1 MQFGLVEATVGA
13 GGGENAAVAEVLA
26 LLEVA
31 VEQGLDHPILRIAP
45 ARVLDQPVGIDGI
58 GRACDTVEG
67 ELDAFGF
74 TGLLDCRKNLRYP
87 LLGTELRHHVA
98 LPVDALGRH
107 IGVELERPP
116 LDREFGGP
124 AGVGALEAALA
135 DVAPGTDRVGDNGDV
150 HRASIVADHPWC
162 ERPCT
167 NSGLRRF
174 LTPRRASADHG
185 PIVTKGADRL
195 SEFSRYERGLERA
208 PANHTALTPCDFMAR
223 AAAIYPARTA
233 VVHGALRRSYAETY
247 ERCRRLAG
255 ALVARGVGLGD
266 TVSIMAP
273 NVPAMLEAHFG
284 VPMAGAVL
292 NALNIR
298 LDAASVALMLGHARS
313 RVLIADAAF
322 ASVVEEALARL
333 DRRPHVVAIDDSPEA
348 EGKGRGFADESYE
361 ALLARGAPDFAWPWP
376 EDEWQAISLNYT
388 SGTTGRPKG
397 VVYHHRGAYLN
408 ALSNVLMNGFTR
420 DSVYLWT
427 LPMFHCNGWTHIWA
441 VTAAAGTH
449 ICQRRPEPAEVFQLI
464 AEERVTHMAGAP
476 VVLGML
482 INAPESDK
490 RQFDHVVEVATGG
503 AAPPAPVIAAMEAM
517 GFNVTHLYGLTEVYG
532 PALVAAPQ
540 EYWPDLPLD
549 ERAALM
555 ARQGVRHHAIQGAM
569 VADPET
575 LAPVPADGATVGE
588 IMLRGNTVMKGY
600 LDDAHATAEAF
611 RGGWFHSGDL
621 AVTHPD
627 GYIQV
632 TDRAK
637 DIIISGG
644 ENISSIEVEN
654 ALYSHEAV
662 LEAAVVARPDATWGE
677 TPCAFVAL
685 KPDAQAVSAE
695 ALIDH
700 CRQHL
705 ARFKA
710 PRTIVFG
717 DLPKTATGKIMKFE
731 LRERARALSS
741 DAPEG
746 ETADTG

>member
-1 MQFGLVEATVGA
+1 MS
-13 GGGENAAVAEVLA
+13 
-26 LLEVA
+26 
-31 VEQGLDHPILRIAP
+31 D
-45 ARVLDQPVGIDGI
+45 ID
-58 GRACDTVEG
+58 
-67 ELDAFGF
+67 
-74 TGLLDCRKNLRYP
+74 
-87 LLGTELRHHVA
+87 
-98 LPVDALGRH
+98 
-107 IGVELERPP
+107 
-116 LDREFGGP
+116 
-124 AGVGALEAALA
+124 
-135 DVAPGTDRVGDNGDV
+135 
-150 HRASIVADHPWC
+150 
-162 ERPCT
+162 
-167 NSGLRRF
+167 
-174 LTPRRASADHG
+174 
-185 PIVTKGADRL
+185 
-195 SEFSRYERGLERA
+195 RYERGLERG
-208 PANHTALTPCDFMAR
+208 PANHSALTPCDFMAR

-247 ERCRRLAG
+247 ARCRRLAG
-255 ALVARGVGLGD
+255 ALTARGIGIGD
-266 TVSIMAP
+266 TVSILAP

-298 LDAASVALMLGHARS
+298 LDAASIAGMLAHARS
-313 RVLIADAAF
+313 RVLIADAGF
-322 ASVVEEALARL
+322 AEVVEEALAQM
-333 DRRPHVVAIDDSPEA
+333 DRRPHVVAIEDAEEA
-348 EGKGRGFADESYE
+348 EGEGRGFADESYE
-361 ALLARGAPDFAWPWP
+361 ALLAAGAPDFDWPWP

-408 ALSNVLMNGFTR
+408 ALSNVLMNGFTGS
-420 DSVYLWT
+420 SVYLWT
-427 LPMFHCNGWTHIWA
+427 LPMFHCNGWTHTWA

-449 ICQRRPEPAEVFQLI
+449 ICLPRMEPAEVFRLI
-464 AEERVTHMAGAP
+464 AEERVTHLAGAP

-482 INAPESDK
+482 INAPESE
-490 RQFDHVVEVATGG
+490 RRRFDHVVEVVTGG

-540 EYWPDLPLD
+540 QDWPALSLD
-549 ERAALM
+549 DRAALM

-588 IMLRGNTVMKGY
+588 IMLRGSTVMKGY
-600 LDDAHATAEAF
+600 LDDDGATAEAF
-611 RGGWFHSGDL
+611 GGGWFHTGDL

-627 GYIQV
+627 GYIQI

-654 ALYSHEAV
+654 ALYGHEAV
-662 LEAAVVARPDATWGE
+662 LEAAVVAQPDERWGE

-700 CRQHL
+700 CRARM

-741 DAPEG
+741 DTPEG
-746 ETADTG
+746 EAAEAG

>member
-427 LPMFHCNGWTHIWA
+427 LPMFHCNGWTHTWA

-449 ICQRRPEPAEVFQLI
+449 ICLRRPEPAEVFRLI
-464 AEERVTHMAGAP
+464 AEERVTHIAGAP

-627 GYIQV
+627 GYIQ
-632 TDRAK
+632 
-637 DIIISGG
+637 
-644 ENISSIEVEN
+644 
-654 ALYSHEAV
+654 SHRPCEGHHYLRRREH
-662 LEAAVVARPDATWGE
+662 LEHRG
-677 TPCAFVAL
+677 
-685 KPDAQAVSAE
+685 
-695 ALIDH
+695 
-700 CRQHL
+700 
-705 ARFKA
+705 
-710 PRTIVFG
+710 
-717 DLPKTATGKIMKFE
+717 
-731 LRERARALSS
+731 
-741 DAPEG
+741 
-746 ETADTG
+746 

>member
-1 MQFGLVEATVGA
+1 M
-13 GGGENAAVAEVLA
+13 
-26 LLEVA
+26 
-31 VEQGLDHPILRIAP
+31 P
-45 ARVLDQPVGIDGI
+45 
-58 GRACDTVEG
+58 
-67 ELDAFGF
+67 
-74 TGLLDCRKNLRYP
+74 
-87 LLGTELRHHVA
+87 
-98 LPVDALGRH
+98 
-107 IGVELERPP
+107 
-116 LDREFGGP
+116 
-124 AGVGALEAALA
+124 
-135 DVAPGTDRVGDNGDV
+135 DN
-150 HRASIVADHPWC
+150 
-162 ERPCT
+162 
-167 NSGLRRF
+167 N
-174 LTPRRASADHG
+174 
-185 PIVTKGADRL
+185 
-195 SEFSRYERGLERA
+195 RYEHGLERG

-255 ALVARGVGLGD
+255 ALAERGVGLGD

-298 LDAASVALMLGHARS
+298 LDAASIASMLNHARS

-322 ASVVEEALARL
+322 AGVVEEALARL
-333 DRRPHVVAIDDSPEA
+333 DDRPLVVTIEDSVEVGR
-348 EGKGRGFADESYE
+348 EGRGLAGESYE
-361 ALLARGAPDFAWPWP
+361 ALLASGAPDFAWPWP

-408 ALSNVLMNGFTR
+408 ALSNVLMNGFGR
-420 DSVYLWT
+420 ESVYLWT
-427 LPMFHCNGWTHIWA
+427 LPMFHCNGWTHTWA

-449 ICQRRPEPAEVFQLI
+449 VCLSRLEPAEVFRLI
-464 AEERVTHMAGAP
+464 AEEKVTHMAGAP

-490 RQFDHVVEVATGG
+490 RRFDRVVEMTVGG
-503 AAPPAPVIAAMEAM
+503 AAPPAPVIATMEAM

-540 EYWPDLPLD
+540 DGWNDLPLD
-549 ERAALM
+549 DRAALI

-575 LAPVPADGATVGE
+575 LAPLPADGTTVGE

-600 LDDAHATAEAF
+600 LDDAGATADAF

-627 GYIQV
+627 GYIQI

-644 ENISSIEVEN
+644 ENISSLEVEN

-662 LEAAVVARPDATWGE
+662 LEAAVVARPDERWGE
-677 TPCAFVAL
+677 SPCAFVAL
-685 KPDAQAVSAE
+685 KPAAQAVSEA
-695 ALIDH
+695 ALIAH
-700 CRQHL
+700 CRERL

-710 PRTIVFG
+710 PRTVVFG
-717 DLPKTATGKIMKFE
+717 DLPKTATGKIKKFE
-731 LRERARALSS
+731 LRERARAL
-741 DAPEG
+741 
-746 ETADTG
+746 

>member
-1 MQFGLVEATVGA
+1 MS
-13 GGGENAAVAEVLA
+13 
-26 LLEVA
+26 
-31 VEQGLDHPILRIAP
+31 D
-45 ARVLDQPVGIDGI
+45 ID
-58 GRACDTVEG
+58 
-67 ELDAFGF
+67 
-74 TGLLDCRKNLRYP
+74 
-87 LLGTELRHHVA
+87 
-98 LPVDALGRH
+98 
-107 IGVELERPP
+107 
-116 LDREFGGP
+116 
-124 AGVGALEAALA
+124 
-135 DVAPGTDRVGDNGDV
+135 
-150 HRASIVADHPWC
+150 
-162 ERPCT
+162 
-167 NSGLRRF
+167 
-174 LTPRRASADHG
+174 
-185 PIVTKGADRL
+185 
-195 SEFSRYERGLERA
+195 RYERGLERG
-208 PANHTALTPCDFMAR
+208 PANHSALTPCDFMAR

-247 ERCRRLAG
+247 ARCRRLAG
-255 ALVARGVGLGD
+255 ALAARGIGIGD
-266 TVSIMAP
+266 TVSILAP

-298 LDAASVALMLGHARS
+298 LDAASIAGMLAHARS
-313 RVLIADAAF
+313 RVLIADAGF
-322 ASVVEEALARL
+322 VEVVEDALAQM
-333 DRRPHVVAIDDSPEA
+333 DRRPHVVEIEDSGAA
-348 EGKGRGFADESYE
+348 EGEGRGFADESYE
-361 ALLARGAPDFAWPWP
+361 ALLAAGAPDFAWPWP

-408 ALSNVLMNGFTR
+408 ALSNVLMNGFTGS
-420 DSVYLWT
+420 SVYLWT
-427 LPMFHCNGWTHIWA
+427 LPMFHCNGWTHTWA

-449 ICQRRPEPAEVFQLI
+449 ICLPRMEPAEVFRLI
-464 AEERVTHMAGAP
+464 AEEKVTHLAGAP

-482 INAPESDK
+482 INAPESE
-490 RQFDHVVEVATGG
+490 RRRFDHVVEVVTGG

-540 EYWPDLPLD
+540 QDWPDLPLD

-555 ARQGVRHHAIQGAM
+555 ARQGVRHHAIRGAM

-575 LAPVPADGATVGE
+575 LTPVPADGATVGE
-588 IMLRGNTVMKGY
+588 IMLRGSTVMKGY
-600 LDDAHATAEAF
+600 LDDAGATAEAF
-611 RGGWFHSGDL
+611 GGGWFHTGDL

-627 GYIQV
+627 GYIQI

-654 ALYSHEAV
+654 VLYSHEAV
-662 LEAAVVARPDATWGE
+662 LEAAVVARPDERWGE

-685 KPDAQAVSAE
+685 KPDAKAVTE
-695 ALIDH
+695 EVLIDH
-700 CRQHL
+700 CRARM

-741 DAPEG
+741 EASEQAAADAI
-746 ETADTG
+746 

>member
-1 MQFGLVEATVGA
+1 MS
-13 GGGENAAVAEVLA
+13 
-26 LLEVA
+26 
-31 VEQGLDHPILRIAP
+31 
-45 ARVLDQPVGIDGI
+45 
-58 GRACDTVEG
+58 
-67 ELDAFGF
+67 
-74 TGLLDCRKNLRYP
+74 
-87 LLGTELRHHVA
+87 
-98 LPVDALGRH
+98 
-107 IGVELERPP
+107 
-116 LDREFGGP
+116 
-124 AGVGALEAALA
+124 
-135 DVAPGTDRVGDNGDV
+135 DN
-150 HRASIVADHPWC
+150 
-162 ERPCT
+162 
-167 NSGLRRF
+167 N
-174 LTPRRASADHG
+174 
-185 PIVTKGADRL
+185 
-195 SEFSRYERGLERA
+195 RYERGLERG
-208 PANHTALTPCDFMAR
+208 PANHVPLTPCDFLAR
-223 AAAIYPARTA
+223 AAAIYPVRTA

-247 ERCRRLAG
+247 DRCRRLAG
-255 ALVARGVGLGD
+255 ALAGRGVGIGD
-266 TVSIMAP
+266 TVSILAP

-298 LDAASVALMLGHARS
+298 LDAASIAGMLAHARS
-313 RVLIADAAF
+313 RVLIADAGF
-322 ASVVEEALARL
+322 ASVVEDALAQM
-333 DRRPHVVAIDDSPEA
+333 DGRPYVVAIAHSA
-348 EGKGRGFADESYE
+348 EGEGRGFADESYE
-361 ALLARGAPDFAWPWP
+361 ELLASGTPNFAWPWP

-427 LPMFHCNGWTHIWA
+427 LPMFHCNGWTHTWA
-441 VTAAAGTH
+441 VTAAAGAH
-449 ICQRRPEPAEVFQLI
+449 VCLPRIEPAEVFRLI

-482 INAPESDK
+482 INAPEGDK
-490 RQFDHVVEVATGG
+490 RRFDHVVEVATGG
-503 AAPPAPVIAAMEAM
+503 AAPPAPVIAAMEEM

-540 EYWPDLPLD
+540 EDWPDLPLND
-549 ERAALM
+549 RAALM

-600 LDDAHATAEAF
+600 LDDARATGEAF
-611 RGGWFHSGDL
+611 GGGWFHTGDL

-627 GYIQV
+627 GYIQI

-662 LEAAVVARPDATWGE
+662 LEAAVVARPDERWGE

-685 KPDAQAVSAE
+685 KPDAKAVSAE

-700 CRQHL
+700 CRARM
-705 ARFKA
+705 ARFKV
-710 PRTIVFG
+710 PRTFVFG
-717 DLPKTATGKIMKFE
+717 ELPKTATGKIMKFE
-731 LRERARALSS
+731 LRERALAVSS
-741 DAPEG
+741 EAPKE
-746 ETADTG
+746 EVTGTG

>member
-1 MQFGLVEATVGA
+1 MSDS
-13 GGGENAAVAEVLA
+13 N
-26 LLEVA
+26 
-31 VEQGLDHPILRIAP
+31 
-45 ARVLDQPVGIDGI
+45 
-58 GRACDTVEG
+58 
-67 ELDAFGF
+67 
-74 TGLLDCRKNLRYP
+74 
-87 LLGTELRHHVA
+87 
-98 LPVDALGRH
+98 
-107 IGVELERPP
+107 
-116 LDREFGGP
+116 
-124 AGVGALEAALA
+124 
-135 DVAPGTDRVGDNGDV
+135 
-150 HRASIVADHPWC
+150 
-162 ERPCT
+162 
-167 NSGLRRF
+167 
-174 LTPRRASADHG
+174 
-185 PIVTKGADRL
+185 
-195 SEFSRYERGLERA
+195 RYEHGLERG
-208 PANHTALTPCDFMAR
+208 PANHAALTPCDFMAR

-233 VVHGALRRSYAETY
+233 VVHGALRWSYAEAY
-247 ERCRRLAG
+247 ARCRRLAG
-255 ALVARGVGLGD
+255 ALAGRGVGLGD

-322 ASVVEEALARL
+322 ADVVAEALATL
-333 DRRPHVVAIDDSPEA
+333 DRRPHVVLIDDEA
-348 EGKGRGFADESYE
+348 EGDGAGRGLADESYE
-361 ALLARGAPDFAWPWP
+361 ALLASGAPEFDWQWP

-408 ALSNVLMNGFTR
+408 ALSNVLMNGFSR

-427 LPMFHCNGWTHIWA
+427 LAMFHCNGWTHTWA

-449 ICQRRPEPAEVFQLI
+449 VCLRRPEPAEVFRLI
-464 AEERVTHMAGAP
+464 ADERVTHMAGAP

-482 INAPESDK
+482 INAPESEK
-490 RQFDHVVEVATGG
+490 RRFDHVVEVATGG

-540 EYWPDLPLD
+540 EGWQDLPLD
-549 ERAALM
+549 GRAALM
-555 ARQGVRHHAIQGAM
+555 ARQGVRHHAIQGAV

-600 LDDAHATAEAF
+600 LDDADATAEAF

-644 ENISSIEVEN
+644 ENISSLEVED

-662 LEAAVVARPDATWGE
+662 LEAAVVARPDERWGE

-685 KPDAQAVSAE
+685 KPDAPAVTE
-695 ALIDH
+695 EMLIAH
-700 CRQHL
+700 CRGRL
-705 ARFKA
+705 ARFKT

-717 DLPKTATGKIMKFE
+717 ALPKTATGKIMKFE
-731 LRERARALSS
+731 LRERARTLSG
-741 DAPEG
+741 D
-746 ETADTG
+746 

>member
-1 MQFGLVEATVGA
+1 MS
-13 GGGENAAVAEVLA
+13 
-26 LLEVA
+26 
-31 VEQGLDHPILRIAP
+31 DS
-45 ARVLDQPVGIDGI
+45 D
-58 GRACDTVEG
+58 
-67 ELDAFGF
+67 
-74 TGLLDCRKNLRYP
+74 
-87 LLGTELRHHVA
+87 
-98 LPVDALGRH
+98 
-107 IGVELERPP
+107 
-116 LDREFGGP
+116 
-124 AGVGALEAALA
+124 
-135 DVAPGTDRVGDNGDV
+135 
-150 HRASIVADHPWC
+150 
-162 ERPCT
+162 
-167 NSGLRRF
+167 
-174 LTPRRASADHG
+174 
-185 PIVTKGADRL
+185 
-195 SEFSRYERGLERA
+195 RYERGLEQG
-208 PANHTALTPCDFMAR
+208 PANHAALTPCDFMAR
-223 AAAIYPARTA
+223 AAAVYPARTA
-233 VVHGALRRSYAETY
+233 VVHGALRRNYGETY

-255 ALVARGVGLGD
+255 ALAGRGIGVGD

-298 LDAASVALMLGHARS
+298 LDAASVAGMLSHARS

-322 ASVVEEALARL
+322 ADVVEEALAAL
-333 DRRPHVVAIDDSPEA
+333 DRRPHVVAIDESPEA
-348 EGKGRGFADESYE
+348 EGEGEARTSLFADESYE
-361 ALLARGAPDFAWPWP
+361 ALLDAGAPDFDWRWP

-408 ALSNVLMNGFTR
+408 ALSNVLMNGLTR

-427 LPMFHCNGWTHIWA
+427 LPMFHCNGWTHTWA

-449 ICQRRPEPAEVFQLI
+449 ICLRRPEPAEVFRLI
-464 AEERVTHMAGAP
+464 ADERVTHMAGAP

-482 INAPESDK
+482 IAAPETEK
-490 RQFDHVVEVATGG
+490 RRFDHVVEVATGG

-540 EYWPDLPLD
+540 EDWRDLPLD

-555 ARQGVRHHAIQGAM
+555 ARQGVRHHAIRGAV

-600 LDDAHATAEAF
+600 LDDAGATELAF

-632 TDRAK
+632 TDRSK

-662 LEAAVVARPDATWGE
+662 LEAAVVAQPDATWGE

-685 KPDAQAVSAE
+685 KPDIPAVSEA
-695 ALIDH
+695 ALIAH
-700 CRQHL
+700 CRARL

-710 PRTIVFG
+710 PRAIVFG
-717 DLPKTATGKIMKFE
+717 DLPKTATGKIMKYA
-731 LRERARALSS
+731 LRARARAGVRQRGGA
-741 DAPEG
+741 AP
-746 ETADTG
+746 TGRAAAPPHGKR

>member
-1 MQFGLVEATVGA
+1 MS
-13 GGGENAAVAEVLA
+13 
-26 LLEVA
+26 
-31 VEQGLDHPILRIAP
+31 
-45 ARVLDQPVGIDGI
+45 
-58 GRACDTVEG
+58 
-67 ELDAFGF
+67 
-74 TGLLDCRKNLRYP
+74 
-87 LLGTELRHHVA
+87 
-98 LPVDALGRH
+98 
-107 IGVELERPP
+107 
-116 LDREFGGP
+116 
-124 AGVGALEAALA
+124 
-135 DVAPGTDRVGDNGDV
+135 DND
-150 HRASIVADHPWC
+150 
-162 ERPCT
+162 
-167 NSGLRRF
+167 
-174 LTPRRASADHG
+174 
-185 PIVTKGADRL
+185 
-195 SEFSRYERGLERA
+195 RYERGLERG
-208 PANHTALTPCDFMAR
+208 PANHVPLTPCDFMAR

-233 VVHGALRRSYAETY
+233 VVHGGLRRSYAETY
-247 ERCRRLAG
+247 ARCRRLAG
-255 ALVARGVGLGD
+255 ALAARGVGLGD

-298 LDAASVALMLGHARS
+298 LDAASIAGMLEHARS
-313 RVLIADAAF
+313 RVLITDAGF
-322 ASVVEEALARL
+322 AGVVEEALAQA
-333 DRRPHVVAIDDSPEA
+333 DRRPHVVAIDESLDA
-348 EGKGRGFADESYE
+348 DGEGRDFADESYE
-361 ALLARGAPDFAWPWP
+361 ELLASGTPDFEWPWP

-427 LPMFHCNGWTHIWA
+427 LPMFHCNGWTHTWA
-441 VTAAAGTH
+441 VTAAAGAH
-449 ICQRRPEPAEVFQLI
+449 ICLPRIEPAEVFRLI

-482 INAPESDK
+482 INAPEGDK
-490 RQFDHVVEVATGG
+490 RRFDRVVEVATGG
-503 AAPPAPVIAAMEAM
+503 AAPPAPVIAAMEEM

-540 EYWPDLPLD
+540 QDWPDLPLD
-549 ERAALM
+549 DRAALM
-555 ARQGVRHHAIQGAM
+555 ARQGVRHHAIQDAM

-588 IMLRGNTVMKGY
+588 IMLRGSTVMKGY
-600 LDDAHATAEAF
+600 LDDAGATAEAF
-611 RGGWFHSGDL
+611 GGGWLHTGDL

-627 GYIQV
+627 GYIQI

-662 LEAAVVARPDATWGE
+662 LEAAVVARPDERWGE

-685 KPDAQAVSAE
+685 KPDAKAVSAE

-700 CRQHL
+700 CRARM
-705 ARFKA
+705 ARFKV
-710 PRTIVFG
+710 PRTFVFG
-717 DLPKTATGKIMKFE
+717 ELPKTATGKIMKFE
-731 LRERARALSS
+731 LRERALALSS
-741 DAPEG
+741 DGPKG
-746 ETADTG
+746 EAAEAR

>member
-1 MQFGLVEATVGA
+1 MS
-13 GGGENAAVAEVLA
+13 
-26 LLEVA
+26 
-31 VEQGLDHPILRIAP
+31 
-45 ARVLDQPVGIDGI
+45 DG
-58 GRACDTVEG
+58 
-67 ELDAFGF
+67 
-74 TGLLDCRKNLRYP
+74 N
-87 LLGTELRHHVA
+87 
-98 LPVDALGRH
+98 
-107 IGVELERPP
+107 
-116 LDREFGGP
+116 
-124 AGVGALEAALA
+124 
-135 DVAPGTDRVGDNGDV
+135 
-150 HRASIVADHPWC
+150 
-162 ERPCT
+162 
-167 NSGLRRF
+167 
-174 LTPRRASADHG
+174 
-185 PIVTKGADRL
+185 
-195 SEFSRYERGLERA
+195 RYERGLERG
-208 PANHTALTPCDFMAR
+208 PANHAALTPCDFMAR
-223 AAAIYPARTA
+223 AAAVYPARTA
-233 VVHGALRRSYAETY
+233 VVHGALRRNYGETY

-255 ALVARGVGLGD
+255 ALAGRGIGVGD

-298 LDAASVALMLGHARS
+298 LDAASVAGMLSHARS

-322 ASVVEEALARL
+322 ADVVEEALAAL
-333 DRRPHVVAIDDSPEA
+333 DRRPHVVAVDESPEA
-348 EGKGRGFADESYE
+348 EGEEEGGASLFADESYE
-361 ALLARGAPDFAWPWP
+361 ALLDAGAPDFDWRWP

-408 ALSNVLMNGFTR
+408 ALSNVLMNGLTR

-427 LPMFHCNGWTHIWA
+427 LPMFHCNGWTHTWA

-449 ICQRRPEPAEVFQLI
+449 ICLRRPEPAEVFRLI

-482 INAPESDK
+482 IAAPQTEK
-490 RQFDHVVEVATGG
+490 RRFDHVVEVATGG

-540 EYWPDLPLD
+540 EGWQDLPLA

-555 ARQGVRHHAIQGAM
+555 ARQGVRHHAIRGAV

-600 LDDAHATAEAF
+600 LDDAGATEQAF

-632 TDRAK
+632 TDRSK

-662 LEAAVVARPDATWGE
+662 LEAAVVAQPDANWGE

-685 KPDAQAVSAE
+685 KPDMPAVSEA
-695 ALIDH
+695 ALIAH
-700 CRQHL
+700 CRTRL
-705 ARFKA
+705 ARFKV
-710 PRTIVFG
+710 PSTVVFG
-717 DLPKTATGKIMKFE
+717 ELPKTATGKIMKYA
-731 LRERARALSS
+731 LRDRARALESGN
-741 DAPEG
+741 AEG
-746 ETADTG
+746 RP

>member
-1 MQFGLVEATVGA
+1 M
-13 GGGENAAVAEVLA
+13 
-26 LLEVA
+26 
-31 VEQGLDHPILRIAP
+31 
-45 ARVLDQPVGIDGI
+45 
-58 GRACDTVEG
+58 
-67 ELDAFGF
+67 
-74 TGLLDCRKNLRYP
+74 
-87 LLGTELRHHVA
+87 
-98 LPVDALGRH
+98 
-107 IGVELERPP
+107 
-116 LDREFGGP
+116 
-124 AGVGALEAALA
+124 
-135 DVAPGTDRVGDNGDV
+135 TD
-150 HRASIVADHPWC
+150 
-162 ERPCT
+162 
-167 NSGLRRF
+167 
-174 LTPRRASADHG
+174 
-185 PIVTKGADRL
+185 K
-195 SEFSRYERGLERA
+195 SRYECGLERG
-208 PANHTALTPCDFMAR
+208 PANHIALTPCDFLAR
-223 AAAIYPARTA
+223 AAEIYPARTA
-233 VVHGALRRSYAETY
+233 VVHGALRRSYSETY
-247 ERCRRLAG
+247 ARCRRLAG
-255 ALVARGVGLGD
+255 ALAARGVRIGD
-266 TVSIMAP
+266 AVSILAP
-273 NVPAMLEAHFG
+273 NLPAMLEAHFG

-298 LDAASVALMLGHARS
+298 LDASSIAEMLDHARS
-313 RVLIADAAF
+313 RVLIADTAF
-322 ASVVEEALARL
+322 AGVVQEALAQL
-333 DRRPHVVAIDDSPEA
+333 DDRPHVVAIDDSPDH
-348 EGKGRGFADESYE
+348 EGEGRSFADENYE
-361 ALLARGAPDFAWPWP
+361 TLLSAGAPDFDWPWP
-376 EDEWQAISLNYT
+376 GDEWQAISLNYT

-408 ALSNVLMNGFTR
+408 ALSNVLMNGFTGN
-420 DSVYLWT
+420 SVYLWT
-427 LPMFHCNGWTHIWA
+427 LPMFHCNGWTHTWA

-449 ICQRRPEPAEVFQLI
+449 ICLPRMEPAEVFRLI
-464 AEERVTHMAGAP
+464 DEERVTHLAGAP

-490 RQFDHVVEVATGG
+490 RRFDHVVEVATGG

-540 EYWPDLPLD
+540 EDWPDLPLD

-555 ARQGVRHHAIQGAM
+555 ARQGVRHHAIQGAV

-575 LAPVPADGATVGE
+575 LAPVPADGATVGA

-600 LDDAHATAEAF
+600 LDDADATAAAF

-627 GYIQV
+627 GYIQI

-662 LEAAVVARPDATWGE
+662 LEAAVVARPDERWGE

-685 KPDAQAVSAE
+685 KPDGPAVSAE
-695 ALIDH
+695 MLIDH
-700 CRQHL
+700 CRARL

-746 ETADTG
+746 ESANTG

>member
-1 MQFGLVEATVGA
+1 MS
-13 GGGENAAVAEVLA
+13 
-26 LLEVA
+26 
-31 VEQGLDHPILRIAP
+31 D
-45 ARVLDQPVGIDGI
+45 ID
-58 GRACDTVEG
+58 
-67 ELDAFGF
+67 
-74 TGLLDCRKNLRYP
+74 
-87 LLGTELRHHVA
+87 
-98 LPVDALGRH
+98 
-107 IGVELERPP
+107 
-116 LDREFGGP
+116 
-124 AGVGALEAALA
+124 
-135 DVAPGTDRVGDNGDV
+135 
-150 HRASIVADHPWC
+150 
-162 ERPCT
+162 
-167 NSGLRRF
+167 
-174 LTPRRASADHG
+174 
-185 PIVTKGADRL
+185 
-195 SEFSRYERGLERA
+195 RYERGLERG
-208 PANHTALTPCDFMAR
+208 PANHSALTPCDFMAR

-247 ERCRRLAG
+247 ARCRRLAG
-255 ALVARGVGLGD
+255 ALAARSIGIGD
-266 TVSIMAP
+266 TVSILAP

-298 LDAASVALMLGHARS
+298 LDAASIAGMLAHARS
-313 RVLIADAAF
+313 RVLIADAGLAD
-322 ASVVEEALARL
+322 VVEDALAQL
-333 DRRPHVVAIDDSPEA
+333 ERRPHVVAIEDTLEA
-348 EGKGRGFADESYE
+348 EEEGRGFADESYE
-361 ALLARGAPDFAWPWP
+361 ALLAAGAPDFAWPWP

-408 ALSNVLMNGFTR
+408 ALSNVLMNGFTGA
-420 DSVYLWT
+420 SVYLWT
-427 LPMFHCNGWTHIWA
+427 LPMFHCNGWTHTWA

-449 ICQRRPEPAEVFQLI
+449 ICLPRMEPAEVFRLI
-464 AEERVTHMAGAP
+464 AEERVTHLAGAP

-482 INAPESDK
+482 INAPESE
-490 RQFDHVVEVATGG
+490 RRRFDHVVEVVTGG

-540 EYWPDLPLD
+540 QDWPDLPLD
-549 ERAALM
+549 DRAALM

-575 LAPVPADGATVGE
+575 LTPVPADGATVGE
-588 IMLRGNTVMKGY
+588 IMLRGSTVMKGY
-600 LDDAHATAEAF
+600 LDDAGATAEAF
-611 RGGWFHSGDL
+611 GGGWFHTGDL

-627 GYIQV
+627 GYIQI

-654 ALYSHEAV
+654 ALYGHEAV
-662 LEAAVVARPDATWGE
+662 LEAAVVAQPDERWGE

-685 KPDAQAVSAE
+685 KPDAEAVSAE

-700 CRQHL
+700 CRARM

-731 LRERARALSS
+731 LRERARTLSS
-741 DAPEG
+741 DALVGEG
-746 ETADTG
+746 VEAG

>member
-1 MQFGLVEATVGA
+1 MS
-13 GGGENAAVAEVLA
+13 
-26 LLEVA
+26 
-31 VEQGLDHPILRIAP
+31 D
-45 ARVLDQPVGIDGI
+45 ID
-58 GRACDTVEG
+58 
-67 ELDAFGF
+67 
-74 TGLLDCRKNLRYP
+74 
-87 LLGTELRHHVA
+87 
-98 LPVDALGRH
+98 
-107 IGVELERPP
+107 
-116 LDREFGGP
+116 
-124 AGVGALEAALA
+124 
-135 DVAPGTDRVGDNGDV
+135 
-150 HRASIVADHPWC
+150 
-162 ERPCT
+162 
-167 NSGLRRF
+167 
-174 LTPRRASADHG
+174 
-185 PIVTKGADRL
+185 
-195 SEFSRYERGLERA
+195 RYERGLERG
-208 PANHTALTPCDFMAR
+208 PANHSALTPCDFMAR

-247 ERCRRLAG
+247 ARCRRLAG
-255 ALVARGVGLGD
+255 ALAARGIGVGD
-266 TVSIMAP
+266 TVSILAP

-298 LDAASVALMLGHARS
+298 LDAASIAGMLAHARS
-313 RVLIADAAF
+313 GVLIADAGF
-322 ASVVEEALARL
+322 AKVVEDALAQL
-333 DRRPHVVAIDDSPEA
+333 ERRPHVVAIKDSA
-348 EGKGRGFADESYE
+348 DLEGEGRDFADESYE
-361 ALLARGAPDFAWPWP
+361 ALLAAGAPDFDWPWP

-408 ALSNVLMNGFTR
+408 ALSNVLMNGFTGS
-420 DSVYLWT
+420 SVYLWT
-427 LPMFHCNGWTHIWA
+427 LPMFHCNGWTHTWA

-449 ICQRRPEPAEVFQLI
+449 ICLPRMEPAEVFRLI
-464 AEERVTHMAGAP
+464 ADERVTHLAGAP

-482 INAPESDK
+482 INAPESER
-490 RQFDHVVEVATGG
+490 RQFDHVVEVVTGG

-540 EYWPDLPLD
+540 QDWPDLPLD

-555 ARQGVRHHAIQGAM
+555 ARQGVRHHAIQGAR
-569 VADPET
+569 VADPES

-588 IMLRGNTVMKGY
+588 IMLRGSTVMKGY
-600 LDDAHATAEAF
+600 LDDAGATAEAF
-611 RGGWFHSGDL
+611 GGGWFHTGDL

-627 GYIQV
+627 GYIQI

-654 ALYSHEAV
+654 ALYGHEAV
-662 LEAAVVARPDATWGE
+662 LEAAVVARPDERWGE

-685 KPDAQAVSAE
+685 KPDAEAVSAE

-700 CRQHL
+700 CRARM

-731 LRERARALSS
+731 LRERARELSA

-746 ETADTG
+746 EGVEAG

>member
-1 MQFGLVEATVGA
+1 MS
-13 GGGENAAVAEVLA
+13 
-26 LLEVA
+26 
-31 VEQGLDHPILRIAP
+31 D
-45 ARVLDQPVGIDGI
+45 ID
-58 GRACDTVEG
+58 
-67 ELDAFGF
+67 
-74 TGLLDCRKNLRYP
+74 
-87 LLGTELRHHVA
+87 
-98 LPVDALGRH
+98 
-107 IGVELERPP
+107 
-116 LDREFGGP
+116 
-124 AGVGALEAALA
+124 
-135 DVAPGTDRVGDNGDV
+135 
-150 HRASIVADHPWC
+150 
-162 ERPCT
+162 
-167 NSGLRRF
+167 
-174 LTPRRASADHG
+174 
-185 PIVTKGADRL
+185 
-195 SEFSRYERGLERA
+195 RYERGLERG

-233 VVHGALRRSYAETY
+233 VVHRGLRRSYAETY
-247 ERCRRLAG
+247 ARCRRLAG
-255 ALVARGVGLGD
+255 ALAARGIGLGD
-266 TVSIMAP
+266 TVSILAP

-298 LDAASVALMLGHARS
+298 LDAASIAGMLGHARS
-313 RVLIADAAF
+313 RVLIADAGF
-322 ASVVEEALARL
+322 ASVVEEALAQM
-333 DRRPHVVAIDDSPEA
+333 DRRPHVVAIEDSAEA
-348 EGKGRGFADESYE
+348 EGEGGFADESYE
-361 ALLARGAPDFAWPWP
+361 ALLAAGAPDFAWPWP

-408 ALSNVLMNGFTR
+408 ALSNVLMNGFTGS
-420 DSVYLWT
+420 SVYLWT
-427 LPMFHCNGWTHIWA
+427 LPMFHCNGWTHTWA

-449 ICQRRPEPAEVFQLI
+449 VCLPRMEPAEVFRLI
-464 AEERVTHMAGAP
+464 AEEGVTHMAGAP

-482 INAPESDK
+482 INAPEGDK
-490 RQFDHVVEVATGG
+490 RRFDHVVEVATGG

-540 EYWPDLPLD
+540 QDWPDLALD

-575 LAPVPADGATVGE
+575 LAQVPADGATVGE
-588 IMLRGNTVMKGY
+588 IMLRGSTVMKGY
-600 LDDAHATAEAF
+600 LDDAGATAEAF
-611 RGGWFHSGDL
+611 GGGWFHTGDL

-627 GYIQV
+627 GYIQI

-662 LEAAVVARPDATWGE
+662 LEAAVVARPDERWGE

-685 KPDAQAVSAE
+685 KPDANAVTAE
-695 ALIDH
+695 ALIEH
-700 CRQHL
+700 CRVRM

-731 LRERARALSS
+731 LRARARALSA
-741 DAPEG
+741 DAAEEG
-746 ETADTG
+746 SEEAG

>member
-1 MQFGLVEATVGA
+1 M
-13 GGGENAAVAEVLA
+13 
-26 LLEVA
+26 
-31 VEQGLDHPILRIAP
+31 
-45 ARVLDQPVGIDGI
+45 
-58 GRACDTVEG
+58 
-67 ELDAFGF
+67 
-74 TGLLDCRKNLRYP
+74 
-87 LLGTELRHHVA
+87 
-98 LPVDALGRH
+98 
-107 IGVELERPP
+107 
-116 LDREFGGP
+116 
-124 AGVGALEAALA
+124 
-135 DVAPGTDRVGDNGDV
+135 
-150 HRASIVADHPWC
+150 
-162 ERPCT
+162 
-167 NSGLRRF
+167 
-174 LTPRRASADHG
+174 
-185 PIVTKGADRL
+185 
-195 SEFSRYERGLERA
+195 
-208 PANHTALTPCDFMAR
+208 
-223 AAAIYPARTA
+223 
-233 VVHGALRRSYAETY
+233 
-247 ERCRRLAG
+247 
-255 ALVARGVGLGD
+255 
-266 TVSIMAP
+266 
-273 NVPAMLEAHFG
+273 
-284 VPMAGAVL
+284 
-292 NALNIR
+292 
-298 LDAASVALMLGHARS
+298 
-313 RVLIADAAF
+313 
-322 ASVVEEALARL
+322 
-333 DRRPHVVAIDDSPEA
+333 VAIDDSPEA
-348 EGKGRGFADESYE
+348 EGEGRGFADESYE
-361 ALLARGAPDFAWPWP
+361 ALLARGAPDFEWPWP

-427 LPMFHCNGWTHIWA
+427 LPMFHCNGWTHTWA

-449 ICQRRPEPAEVFQLI
+449 NCLRRPEPAEVFRLI
-464 AEERVTHMAGAP
+464 AEERATHIAGAP